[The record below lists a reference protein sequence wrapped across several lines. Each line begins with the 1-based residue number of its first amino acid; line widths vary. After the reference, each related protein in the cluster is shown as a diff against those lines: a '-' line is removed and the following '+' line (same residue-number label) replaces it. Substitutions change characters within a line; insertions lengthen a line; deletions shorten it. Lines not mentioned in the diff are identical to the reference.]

1 MQYAPLWSRFLIAL
15 CAGGLV
21 FAQER
26 SATIRLDFSR
36 KLGPLEIHRM
46 GLAQGGL
53 SDESMFEDR
62 IPEIR
67 ALAPELIRIFVQE
80 YYGLLPQAGKYDFRK
95 LDRTIDAVTR
105 AGAKPLMSIDVKP
118 NVLFSVIDENI
129 VEPNNYD
136 QWDELVYQ
144 LVRHY
149 KERGTGVRYWEVA
162 NEPDI
167 GESGGCPY
175 RFKPDSYVRYYKHT
189 AAAIL
194 RADPEAKIG
203 GPALASWKS
212 AILPALLDAAA
223 AGEVPLHFVSWHTY
237 DSDPLSI
244 RSTIQGVQEM
254 VRQKPGLHPEL
265 VLDEWNMSLARP
277 VEDPRF
283 QPCFVAETIWQM
295 IDSGLTY
302 SNYYHIRDYQV
313 EARNFSGF
321 ISPHGV
327 AFMARWWNRMPQYD
341 GLFDYQNTVRP
352 AYFAL
357 KLMARMGGERFG
369 LESSDAKIHGF
380 LVHDPTYLTDNLL
393 LWNFSDQP
401 VRIEISGW
409 PAKAKPRRLVLDA
422 LNGNNDENLR
432 LKPTAPAEPIILGP
446 WGIEFWYSE

>member
-1 MQYAPLWSRFLIAL
+1 MNSIWAFVL
-15 CAGGLV
+15 LV
-21 FAQER
+21 FLNGAVLSQER
-26 SATIRLDFSR
+26 SATIHLDFNQ
-36 KLGPLEIHRM
+36 KAGPLDIHKM

-53 SDESMFEDR
+53 SDESMFENR

-80 YYGLLPQAGKYDFRK
+80 YYGLLPKAGEYDFTK

-118 NVLFSVIDENI
+118 HVLFPVIDENV
-129 VEPNNYD
+129 VEPNDYA
-136 QWDELVYQ
+136 QWEELIVQ

-149 KERGTGVRYWEVA
+149 KDRGAGIRYWEVA
-162 NEPDI
+162 NEPDM
-167 GESGGCPY
+167 GEAGGCPY

-194 RADPEAKIG
+194 RADPDAKVG
-203 GPALASWKS
+203 GPALANWKS
-212 AILPALLDAAA
+212 PILPALLDAAA
-223 AGEVPLHFVSWHTY
+223 KSEVPLDFVSWHTY

-244 RSTIQGVQEM
+244 RGTIHGVKEM
-254 VRQKPGLHPEL
+254 VKQRPSLHPEL
-265 VLDEWNMSLARP
+265 VLDEWNMSLGRP
-277 VEDPRF
+277 VQDPRF
-283 QPCFVAETIWQM
+283 QPCFAAETIWQM
-295 IDSGLTY
+295 IDSGLDY
-302 SNYYHIRDYQV
+302 SNYYHIRDYGV

-321 ISPHGV
+321 MSAQGV

-357 KLMARMGGERFG
+357 KLISRMSGERLG
-369 LESSDAKIHGF
+369 MDSSDAKVHGF
-380 LVHDPTYLTDNLL
+380 LVHDSTYLTDNLL

-401 VRIEISGW
+401 VKLQISGW
-409 PAKAKPRRLVLDA
+409 PAKSKPRRLVLNAVD
-422 LNGNNDENLR
+422 GNDDENLR
-432 LKPTAPAEPIILGP
+432 LKPTPPMEPIVLGP

>member
-1 MQYAPLWSRFLIAL
+1 MRYILIAICL
-15 CAGGLV
+15 SSIAASQDRTAMV
-21 FAQER
+21 
-26 SATIRLDFSR
+26 RLDFNQ
-36 KLGPLEIHRM
+36 KLGPLEMHKM

-80 YYGLLPQAGKYDFRK
+80 YYGLLPQAGKYDFSK

-105 AGAKPLMSIDVKP
+105 TGATPLMSIDIKP
-118 NVLFSVIDENI
+118 HVLFPVIDENV
-129 VEPNNYD
+129 VEPNDYP
-136 QWDELVYQ
+136 QWEELIFQ

-149 KERGTGVRYWEVA
+149 KERGTGIRYWEVA
-162 NEPDI
+162 NEPDM
-167 GESGGCPY
+167 GEAGGCPY
-175 RFKPDSYVRYYKHT
+175 RFEPNNYVRYYQHT

-194 RADPEAKIG
+194 RADPEARVG
-203 GPALASWKS
+203 GPALANWKS
-212 AILPALLDAAA
+212 PILPALLDAAA
-223 AGEVPLHFVSWHTY
+223 RDDVPLHFVSWHTY

-244 RSTIQGVQEM
+244 RRTIHGVQEM
-254 VRQKPGLHPEL
+254 VRQRSGLHPEL

-277 VEDPRF
+277 VQDPRF

-321 ISPHGV
+321 MSTQGV

-357 KLMARMGGERFG
+357 KLLSRMQGERLG
-369 LESSDAKIHGF
+369 LESSDPKVHGF
-380 LVHDPTYLTDNLL
+380 LSHDATYLTDNLL
-393 LWNFSDQP
+393 LWNYSDQP
-401 VRIEISGW
+401 VKVQISGW
-409 PAKAKPRRLVLDA
+409 PAKAKPRRLVLNAVD
-422 LNGNNDENLR
+422 GNDDENLR
-432 LKPTAPAEPIILGP
+432 LKPTMPTEPIILGP
-446 WGIEFWYSE
+446 WGVEFWYSE